1 MLSAG
6 GWNKHW
12 IQDLAGAGLAVAIG
26 IGILSSPLL
35 SRRFERWSYDLGF
48 PFRPNLTV
56 QDVALVSTTDASRLA
71 LGQGDGK
78 SWDRQLHAELL
89 DRLIARGARA
99 VVFTS
104 VFSES
109 SPNQPSDQ
117 AFAQALRR
125 ARGKVLLAADSADGT
140 LQLPAP
146 GFADA
151 APWGLLAAEDSDGV
165 ARKHPPAGR
174 NPTLSL
180 RLAQLIDRNYPAA
193 TASRWFNY
201 YGPSLNVPDVPY
213 EMALRGGEPAGAFKG
228 KVVVVNPTGAGSE
241 TFAIPH
247 SLWTGRRSSRAEV
260 EATAFLNLWR
270 RDWLFRLPPLYEG
283 TFIAIVGGFLGLAF
297 LGKRCGP
304 SVVIAGV
311 AIVAMFAL
319 NCLLVAQVRLWF
331 PWLIIAGAQV
341 PAAYGWARFCEA
353 MERRREP
360 RPAIAP
366 SPGAFDPDAS
376 PVPESL
382 AEPSNFQAHPA
393 AADTPVIP
401 DHTVVK
407 RIGRGAYGEVWLAR
421 DVIGRFHA
429 VKVLKARSF
438 TNRSPYEREFEGIE
452 RFASVSR
459 GHPGL
464 VQVLHV
470 GRNDE
475 SGYFF
480 YIMELAD
487 GVDSTGPLVPD
498 RYVPKT
504 LASEL
509 TRRGHL
515 PVRESV
521 KVCVDLCSALQ
532 HLHERQLVHRDI
544 KPANII
550 FVEGRV
556 KIADIGLVA
565 RIVNEP
571 GAMTRLGTEGYL
583 APEGPG
589 TPLADVYALGKVLYE
604 ISMGRDRW
612 QFPEFPTTIGTRPD
626 QADLRRL
633 HEIILTAC
641 EDNPTHRYPS
651 ARALH
656 QALIQQWPA

>member
-1 MLSAG
+1 MHAG

-12 IQDLAGAGLAVAIG
+12 IQDLTGAGLAIAIG
-26 IGILSSPLL
+26 LGVLSVPLL
-35 SRRFERWSYDLGF
+35 SSWFERWSYDLSY
-48 PFRPNLTV
+48 PFRPEIAV
-56 QDVALVSTTDASRLA
+56 DGVVIVSATDASRLA
-71 LGQGDGK
+71 PEQANGRQ
-78 SWDRQLHAELL
+78 WDRQLHAELL

-109 SPNQPSDQ
+109 SPTNSSDPI
-117 AFAQALRR
+117 FAQALRR
-125 ARGKVLLAADSADGT
+125 ARGKVLLAASTENGT
-140 LQLPAP
+140 MQLPAP
-146 GFADA
+146 DLAAA
-151 APWGLLAAEDSDGV
+151 APWGLLTAGDSDGV
-165 ARKHPPAGR
+165 VRRHPPSGGH
-174 NPTLSL
+174 PTLAL
-180 RLAQLIDRNYPAA
+180 RLVQLLDRTFTNAA
-193 TASRWFNY
+193 TPRWINY
-201 YGPSLNVPDVPY
+201 YASSPEIPEVTY
-213 EMALRGGEPAGAFKG
+213 EQVLRGAEPPGVFKG
-228 KVVVVNPTGAGSE
+228 KIVVIGPTAMKPELSS
-241 TFAIPH
+241 TPYT
-247 SLWTGRRSSRAEV
+247 LWTGRRISRAEV
-260 EATAFLNLWR
+260 EATAFLNCWR
-270 RDWLFRLPPLYEG
+270 RDWWFRLPLRYEAA
-283 TFIAIVGGFLGLAF
+283 FIAIVGGFLGLAF
-297 LGKRCGP
+297 MGKRRNP
-304 SVVIAGV
+304 SLVFAGA
-311 AIVAMFAL
+311 AILSMFAL
-319 NCLLVAQVRLWF
+319 NLLLAAQIRLWF
-331 PWLIIAGAQV
+331 PWLVIAGAQI
-341 PAAYGWARFCEA
+341 PAAFGWARFCEA
-353 MERRREP
+353 MDRRREP
-360 RPAIAP
+360 QPAIAP
-366 SPGAFDPDAS
+366 SPGGFDPDATTLPAS
-376 PVPESL
+376 P
-382 AEPSNFQAHPA
+382 AERSISPPHPA
-393 AADTPVIP
+393 AGDMPVIP

-438 TNRSPYEREFEGIE
+438 PLRSPYEREFKGIE

-475 SGYFF
+475 GGYFF

-487 GVDSTGPLVPD
+487 DAESTGPVVPE

-515 PVRESV
+515 SVRESV
-521 KVCVDLCSALQ
+521 EICLALCSALQ

-565 RIVNEP
+565 QIVNEP

-612 QFPEFPTTIGTRPD
+612 QFPELPTTIGLRPD

-641 EDNPTHRYPS
+641 EDDPARRYQS
-651 ARALH
+651 ARAM
-656 QALIQQWPA
+656 QEALTRLRPA

>member
-1 MLSAG
+1 VLSAG

-12 IQDLAGAGLAVAIG
+12 IQDLAGAGLAIAVG
-26 IGILSSPLL
+26 IGVLSSPLL
-35 SRRFERWSYDLGF
+35 SSWFERWSYDLAY
-48 PFRPNLTV
+48 PFRP
-56 QDVALVSTTDASRLA
+56 DVAVDDVAIVSTTDTSRLE
-71 LGQGDGK
+71 LGQGDGR
-78 SWDRQLHAELL
+78 SWDPQLHADLL
-89 DRLIARGARA
+89 SRLIARGARA
-99 VVFTS
+99 VAFTS
-104 VFSES
+104 VLYEHSTNA
-109 SPNQPSDQ
+109 PGDQ

-125 ARGKVLLAADSADGT
+125 ARGKVLLAATSTNGT
-140 LQLPAP
+140 LLLPASS
-146 GFADA
+146 FTDV
-151 APWGLLAAEDSDGV
+151 APWGLLTAGDSDEV
-165 ARKHPPAGR
+165 ARKHPRTGGH
-174 NPTLSL
+174 PTLSL
-180 RLAQLIDRNYPAA
+180 RLAQLIDRNQPAA

-201 YGPSLNVPDVPY
+201 YGPSLNVPVVPY
-213 EMALRGGEPAGAFKG
+213 ELALRGGEPAGAFKG
-228 KVVVVNPTGAGSE
+228 KVVVVDPTAARSE
-241 TFAIPH
+241 TFAAPH
-247 SLWTGRRSSRAEV
+247 TLWTGRRISRAEV

-283 TFIAIVGGFLGLAF
+283 TFIAIVGGFLGLVF
-297 LGKRCGP
+297 LGKRRGP
-304 SVVIAGV
+304 SLVLAAV
-311 AIVAMFAL
+311 AIVAIFAF
-319 NCLLVAQVRLWF
+319 NCLLIAQVRLWF

-360 RPAIAP
+360 QPAIAP
-366 SPGAFDPDAS
+366 SPGGLEPDAD
-376 PVPESL
+376 PLPESL
-382 AEPSNFQAHPA
+382 AERSNSPAHPA

-429 VKVLKARSF
+429 AKVLKARSF
-438 TNRSPYEREFEGIE
+438 AQRSPYEREFKGIE

-459 GHPGL
+459 GHSGL

-487 GVDSTGPLVPD
+487 DAGSTGPLVPE

-515 PVRESV
+515 SVRESV
-521 KVCVDLCSALQ
+521 KICLDLCAALQ
-532 HLHERQLVHRDI
+532 HLHDRQLVHRDI

-565 RIVNEP
+565 PIVNEP

-612 QFPEFPTTIGTRPD
+612 QFPEFPTTIGARPD

-641 EDNPTHRYPS
+641 ENDPAQRYQS
-651 ARALH
+651 ARALRE
-656 QALIQQWPA
+656 ALTKEWPA

>member
-1 MLSAG
+1 VLSAG

-12 IQDLAGAGLAVAIG
+12 IQDLAGAGLAAAIG

-35 SRRFERWSYDLGF
+35 SSWFERWSYDLGF
-48 PFRPNLTV
+48 PFRPQLAV
-56 QDVALVSTTDASRLA
+56 EDVAIVSTTDSSRLA

-109 SPNQPSDQ
+109 SATHSNDP

-125 ARGKVLLAADSADGT
+125 ARGKVLLAAESTNGT
-140 LQLPAP
+140 PLLPIAR
-146 GFADA
+146 FTEV
-151 APWGLLAAEDSDGV
+151 APWGLLTPRDSDGV
-165 ARKHPPAGR
+165 ARKHPPSGEH
-174 NPTLSL
+174 PTLAF

-193 TASRWFNY
+193 TGSRWFNY
-201 YGPSLNVPDVPY
+201 YGPSLNVPKVPY
-213 EMALRGGEPAGAFKG
+213 EQALRGGEPAGVFKG
-228 KVVVVNPTGAGSE
+228 KIVVINPTAAGVE
-241 TFAIPH
+241 TFATPY
-247 SLWTGRRSSRAEV
+247 SLWMGPRLSRAEV

-270 RDWLFRLPPLYEG
+270 RDWLFRMPPLYEG
-283 TFIAIVGGFLGLAF
+283 AFIAIVGGFLGLAF
-297 LGKRCGP
+297 LGKRRGP
-304 SVVIAGV
+304 SLVLAGV
-311 AIVAMFAL
+311 TIGAMFAL
-319 NCLLVAQVRLWF
+319 NCLLAAQVRLWF

-341 PAAYGWARFCEA
+341 PAAYGWARFCGA

-360 RPAIAP
+360 QPAIAP
-366 SPGAFDPDAS
+366 SPGGFDPDATS
-376 PVPESL
+376 LPESL
-382 AEPSNFQAHPA
+382 AERSNSPAHPA

-438 TNRSPYEREFEGIE
+438 AHRSPYEREFKGIE

-487 GVDSTGPLVPD
+487 DTDSTGPIVPE

-509 TRRGHL
+509 SRRGHL

-521 KVCVDLCSALQ
+521 KICLELCSALQ

-565 RIVNEP
+565 QIVNEP

-626 QADLRRL
+626 QAELRRL
-633 HEIILTAC
+633 HEVILTAC
-641 EDNPTHRYPS
+641 ENHPAHRYQS

-656 QALIQQWPA
+656 EALTQQWPA